1 MTTTTSSAIDVL
13 RQRFQAGTQARMP
26 EHLARM
32 TWDRARIAA
41 HQRDALRRLLA
52 HAKASSPFH
61 ARRLA
66 GVEVDAFDLADL
78 ARLPVMTK
86 SDMMSNF
93 DDVVADR
100 AITHEAV
107 EAHISRTGEL
117 PELFAGAYVCL
128 ASGGSSGARGV
139 FCLDMDAAIDM
150 NLAVLRPSI
159 ARLMGSGP
167 PPGGLVIGV
176 VAAPMAIHAT
186 RALSALSDGGALRLV
201 HAPAT
206 LPLPEIV
213 SRLNA
218 GQPHM
223 LIGYPATLRLLAG
236 EKRAGRLA
244 IAPLAVGSTSENLT
258 PETAAVI
265 ADAFGVGVSNTFG
278 SSEGLMGAAGPGEDA
293 ITLATDLAIVELV
306 DADNRPVEPGMPSA
320 KALIT
325 NLYNRTQPLIR
336 YELSDSFV
344 QQPPAQEH
352 GHLRVTVAGR
362 SDEALV
368 YGGVTIHPLAIR
380 SPLVKT
386 PEVTEYQVRQTP
398 SGADVDVVVSAPVD
412 EAALAGRIA
421 RSLAGAGLR
430 DPHVVVRTVASIE
443 RNAATGKARRLI
455 PLARA

>member
-1 MTTTTSSAIDVL
+1 MTTATTPSTIAAL
-13 RQRFQAGTQARMP
+13 RERFQASMQARLP

-32 TWDRARIAA
+32 AWSSEQIGA
-41 HQRDALRRLLA
+41 HQLAGLRHLLA
-52 HAKASSPFH
+52 HASANSPFH

-66 GVEVDAFDLADL
+66 GVDVGAFELTDLAG
-78 ARLPVMTK
+78 LPVMTK

-93 DDVVADR
+93 DSVVTDR
-100 AITHEAV
+100 AITREGI
-107 EAHISRTGEL
+107 EAHIGRTGEL
-117 PELFAGAYVCL
+117 PELFLDKYLCL
-128 ASGGSSGARGV
+128 ASGGSSGTRGV
-139 FCLDMDAAIDM
+139 FCLDWDAAMDM

-159 ARLMGSGP
+159 ARLLTSGP
-167 PPGGLVIGV
+167 PPGGLVIGI
-176 VAAPMAIHAT
+176 VAAPTAIHAT
-186 RALSALSDGGALRLV
+186 RALPSFGDGGALRIV

-218 GQPHM
+218 GQPH
-223 LIGYPATLRLLAG
+223 LVIGYPAILRLLAA
-236 EKRAGRLA
+236 EKRAGRLT
-244 IAPLAVGSTSENLT
+244 IAPIAVGSTSENLT

-278 SSEGLMGAAGPGEDA
+278 SSEELMGVANAGDDA

-306 DADNRPVEPGMPSA
+306 DDNDRPVAPGTPSA

-325 NLYNRTQPLIR
+325 NLYNLTQPLIR

-344 QQPPAQEH
+344 QQPPAPEH

-362 SDEALV
+362 SDEVLV

-398 SGADVDVVVSAPVD
+398 HGVDVAVVGSAPVD
-412 EAALAGRIA
+412 EVA
-421 RSLAGAGLR
+421 
-430 DPHVVVRTVASIE
+430 VRTVAAIE
-443 RNAATGKARRLI
+443 RNPATGKTRRFI
-455 PLARA
+455 PFAQI